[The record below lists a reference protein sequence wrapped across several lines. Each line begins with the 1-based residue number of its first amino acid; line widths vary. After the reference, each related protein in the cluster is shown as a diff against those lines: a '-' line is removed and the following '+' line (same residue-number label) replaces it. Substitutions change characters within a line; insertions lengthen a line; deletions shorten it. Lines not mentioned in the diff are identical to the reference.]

1 MGLEPWR
8 LLPGKWLMIVLNI
21 FTAIALIF
29 EGYNQGV
36 LGSVSNTPAFIDMA
50 KIGADGVVTNTTKQ
64 GGLVAAYYFG
74 ALFGCFFG
82 GYAGDKTGRKMGTL
96 VGSLFCVAGSALQA
110 GSVNANMFLCA
121 RVISGIGIGF
131 TSTIIPPWIAELSQA
146 HARGATFS
154 YVFIANFVGITI
166 AVWLNFGIRNTEL
179 QFRWRF
185 PLGIMV
191 LPMLVVAGVVLL
203 LPESPRW
210 LMSQGRREESIEILR
225 RIRGDVSEDD
235 PELLAEVEQLQA
247 VVEASHHKRN
257 DFINLIRGRY
267 SGKLHLGRRVVL
279 SLALQQ
285 ISSWTGIIAIVTW
298 SGELFRLSGF
308 SPYKS
313 SWLGGLVNTTGIFGT
328 AAAALVIDRLGRK
341 MSWLVSLIIQAIS
354 LFLVAGLIKASQDRV
369 LTDPD
374 TSRQLGTAAACFV
387 FIFLWFFTMFGI
399 IPVWVYGTEIWP
411 LEVRAKGYAFT
422 VLGWAIGCGMTTL
435 TIPIMLS
442 KLGWNTFIFFGV
454 MNLVCM
460 PLVWFFY
467 VETAGCSLEEINLL
481 FAHDSILA
489 SKNMAEYK
497 RRVAEAGGNKAVA
510 ARRLLDEVDGL
521 TELDPA
527 RVIPLEVATDNK
539 TEKRE
544 VDVVE
549 Y

>member
-1 MGLEPWR
+1 
-8 LLPGKWLMIVLNI
+8 
-21 FTAIALIF
+21 
-29 EGYNQGV
+29 
-36 LGSVSNTPAFIDMA
+36 
-50 KIGADGVVTNTTKQ
+50 
-64 GGLVAAYYFG
+64 
-74 ALFGCFFG
+74 
-82 GYAGDKTGRKMGTL
+82 
-96 VGSLFCVAGSALQA
+96 
-110 GSVNANMFLCA
+110 
-121 RVISGIGIGF
+121 
-131 TSTIIPPWIAELSQA
+131 
-146 HARGATFS
+146 
-154 YVFIANFVGITI
+154 
-166 AVWLNFGIRNTEL
+166 
-179 QFRWRF
+179 
-185 PLGIMV
+185 
-191 LPMLVVAGVVLL
+191 
-203 LPESPRW
+203 
-210 LMSQGRREESIEILR
+210 
-225 RIRGDVSEDD
+225 VSEDD
-235 PELLAEVEQLQA
+235 PQLLEEVEQLQA

-442 KLGWNTFIFFGV
+442 KLGW
-454 MNLVCM
+454 
-460 PLVWFFY
+460 
-467 VETAGCSLEEINLL
+467 
-481 FAHDSILA
+481 
-489 SKNMAEYK
+489 
-497 RRVAEAGGNKAVA
+497 
-510 ARRLLDEVDGL
+510 
-521 TELDPA
+521 
-527 RVIPLEVATDNK
+527 
-539 TEKRE
+539 
-544 VDVVE
+544 
-549 Y
+549 

>member
-1 MGLEPWR
+1 
-8 LLPGKWLMIVLNI
+8 
-21 FTAIALIF
+21 
-29 EGYNQGV
+29 
-36 LGSVSNTPAFIDMA
+36 
-50 KIGADGVVTNTTKQ
+50 
-64 GGLVAAYYFG
+64 
-74 ALFGCFFG
+74 
-82 GYAGDKTGRKMGTL
+82 MGTL
-96 VGSLFCVAGSALQA
+96 VGALFCVAGSALQA
-110 GSVNANMFLCA
+110 GSVNANMFICA

-225 RIRGDVSEDD
+225 RIRGDASEDD
-235 PELLAEVEQLQA
+235 PQLLEEIEQLQA

-285 ISSWTGIIAIVTW
+285 ISSWTGIIAIVTR

-341 MSWLVSLIIQAIS
+341 MSWLVAHHSGHFPLPGCWSHQS
-354 LFLVAGLIKASQDRV
+354 FTRPRLDR
-369 LTDPD
+369 
-374 TSRQLGTAAACFV
+374 SRHIPTVGNCGGCFV

-442 KLGWNTFIFFGV
+442 KLGW
-454 MNLVCM
+454 
-460 PLVWFFY
+460 
-467 VETAGCSLEEINLL
+467 
-481 FAHDSILA
+481 
-489 SKNMAEYK
+489 
-497 RRVAEAGGNKAVA
+497 
-510 ARRLLDEVDGL
+510 
-521 TELDPA
+521 
-527 RVIPLEVATDNK
+527 
-539 TEKRE
+539 
-544 VDVVE
+544 
-549 Y
+549 